1 MMRRT
6 SRRNLYGPPAAMAG
20 GVAPGQPVP
29 LQAVPQVAGPSRLLR
44 WALYGFIFSLP
55 FDAPGRLPLELTT
68 LTGAAFI
75 AVTVLQPG
83 LCYGRRPLAFW
94 LFFAYQYAYW
104 LAYALGG
111 ARFTSDAVHSS
122 LFYVQGLLIFLA
134 CFNLMRDPRIAR
146 NVLLTLAVA
155 VTILA
160 VMTILGIGKAYDTE
174 SGRAMVFG
182 QNANRAARVLCAGI
196 LIYIGFVYGRPR
208 PALRPKWIAW
218 PLAAVIGLAMI
229 MGGSRGGMIALAV
242 GLWMFSFGGSTL
254 GIRVRNMVVALITIG
269 LAAWGAMQVP
279 VMKERILKAQA
290 GSLAGREVIFPAAL
304 QMFKE
309 RPVTGWGPQN
319 QYMLAVRLGL
329 PPGLHFTRDTHMLYL
344 EVLTATGILGAIP
357 YFTALWLCCWG
368 AWKARRGIEGI
379 LPTVLMAALIV
390 GNLSGNYIQ
399 LKLQW
404 VLLAYALASWVYLTP
419 KPLRMAVPTRA
430 ELRRSRRG

>member
-1 MMRRT
+1 MLRRS
-6 SRRNLYGPPAAMAG
+6 SRRNLYGPPVATVG
-20 GVAPGQPVP
+20 GIAPGQPMP

-68 LTGAAFI
+68 LTGAAFV
-75 AVTVLQPG
+75 AATMLQPG

-122 LFYVQGLLIFLA
+122 LFYIQGLLIFCA

-146 NVLLTLAVA
+146 NVLLTLAIA

-160 VMTILGIGKAYDTE
+160 VMTIFGIGKAYDTE

-182 QNANRAARVLCAGI
+182 QNSNRAARVLCAGI

-208 PALRPKWIAW
+208 PGLRPKWIAW
-218 PLAAVIGLAMI
+218 PLAAVIGLALI
-229 MGGSRGGMIALAV
+229 MGGSRGGLIALAV

-254 GIRVRNMVVALITIG
+254 GTRVRNMVVALLAVG

-279 VMKERILKAQA
+279 VMKERILKAQT
-290 GSLAGREVIFPAAL
+290 GNMAGREIIWPTAL
-304 QMFKE
+304 QMFKD
-309 RPVTGWGPQN
+309 RPVAGWGPQN
-319 QYMLAVRLGL
+319 QYVLAVRLGL

-344 EVLTATGILGAIP
+344 EVLTAAGILGAIP

-379 LPTVLMAALIV
+379 LPAVQMAALVV

-419 KPLRMAVPTRA
+419 KPLRIAVPTPA
-430 ELRRSRRG
+430 ALRRSRRG

>member
-1 MMRRT
+1 MLRRT
-6 SRRNLYGPPAAMAG
+6 SRQNLYGPPAAMAG
-20 GVAPGQPVP
+20 GVAPVQPVP
-29 LQAVPQVAGPSRLLR
+29 PQAVPQVASPSRLLR
-44 WALYGFIFSLP
+44 WALYGFVFSLP

-68 LTGAAFI
+68 LTGAGFL
-75 AVTVLQPG
+75 AVTILQPG

-94 LFFAYQYAYW
+94 LFLAYQYAYW

-122 LFYVQGLLIFLA
+122 LFYIQGLLIFCS
-134 CFNLMRDPRIAR
+134 CFNLMRDPRVAR
-146 NVLLTLAVA
+146 NVLLTLAIA
-155 VTILA
+155 VTILS
-160 VMTILGIGKAYDTE
+160 VMTIFGIGKAYDTE

-182 QNANRAARVLCAGI
+182 QNSNRAARVLCAGI

-208 PALRPKWIAW
+208 PTLRPRWIAW
-218 PLAAVIGLAMI
+218 PAAAVIGLALI

-254 GIRVRNMVVALITIG
+254 GSRVRSMVVALIAIG

-279 VMKERILKAQA
+279 VMKERILKAQT
-290 GSLAGREVIFPAAL
+290 GNMAGREIIFPTAL
-304 QMFKE
+304 QMFKD
-309 RPVTGWGPQN
+309 RPVPGWGPQN
-319 QYMLAVRLGL
+319 QYVLAVRLGL
-329 PPGLHFTRDTHMLYL
+329 PPGQYFTRDTHMLYL
-344 EVLTATGILGAIP
+344 EVLTATGILGGIP

-379 LPTVLMAALIV
+379 LPTVLMAALVV

-419 KPLRMAVPTRA
+419 KPLRIAVPTPA
-430 ELRRSRRG
+430 ALRRSRGG